1 MEPTNVNESQA
12 IDIVAEAEAEAEP
25 LNNENNN
32 HNDDWKNVRS
42 FFLAPSVS
50 ANELERTTPV
60 VEQAVIQMVQ
70 RMESSDAVQA
80 YCQYQSEK
88 QQDRLDQR
96 NKQSAK
102 REQALREAVVAGD
115 ARPYQTALLERAME
129 RNSIVHLGTGAGK
142 TLIALLLVQHYAA
155 DFLLSKPKQT
165 LFLVPSVA
173 LALQQS
179 TTLAANLPYTVGLAC
194 YSVTTSVAARQ
205 KLKDCH
211 ILVATHGACLDLL
224 AHYADLFHMSNFN
237 LVVLDE
243 CHYCTGNHDYAVI
256 MRDYFHTTTPKD
268 RPRILGLTASPLIN
282 VKVNHSDAQLLEQLS
297 MLEATLDARIIPLA
311 DLVVSDPKNSSN
323 ESDNDDT
330 NVHDDEKDTTN
341 LYQKEADETTVTYLG
356 NSASRLGLPPLPVSD
371 DLELHP
377 TRRKEFRQLE
387 QLYDDLGPVAL
398 SIYSSALVEELSR
411 NTYEKESSEQFA
423 RAVMYLTTITDFCH
437 DTTTSAA
444 NDPDKNSR
452 GRTDKLQ
459 KLEALL
465 EREMEMRP
473 DAVGLVFVE
482 RRVTAMALHHYFQ
495 NRRRSPNATMLHAN
509 ATPKPLLATATT
521 SGNQGGDAGSNP
533 APKQAESLIAATT
546 ATNSGNH
553 GEYPG
558 SAPAPKQACDFDQFA
573 DASDDD
579 GNEEEMDCDS
589 NTFPETATHT
599 GSVDVDHFMDVD
611 EGADQFDDAEDDPS
625 FPMADVPSLRT
636 NTPVDDSSSTMTT
649 TIPVFVPSPR
659 TTVPVER
666 SREIPAP
673 TRERVRSGVLVRKPT
688 QLFKILNKGGR
699 QPNLAEQEEARKT
712 WLHQEANIRSV
723 LSDLRRGDIN
733 ILIATSVVEEGVD
746 VQACSFVLVFDT
758 LKNIKSYIQMKGR
771 ARQKDAKFFVFQ
783 DSNFAPKSNISLS
796 TAQEMESRVH
806 RFISS
811 RSDTSE
817 EHKIQY
823 SEMRGGY
830 QGDSLSCEL
839 QAVEA
844 GIYKARHGTVS
855 LLSAK
860 SLLNR
865 YAMAQPMDPI
875 AHSSRAALTAYLP
888 LYKEFQLVLPSY
900 LSSSLRLVSL
910 PERYRSDSNKS
921 RENAM
926 ALMAC
931 VRLHKH
937 GLLSERLLPLSRD
950 EIHGR
955 IFQLDESETKR
966 DVIQPQDCS
975 ESKYTKAADVF
986 IYQVH
991 QESETLKEFQ
1001 KCLGFEGLT
1010 VAIVAFGP
1018 LGEIETYRQGHPQL
1032 GEVVCS
1038 FDRPEKSTCTQSEKD
1053 ILTEF
1058 FALVMNSRWRRRT
1071 RDAYFRGHTVDNERF
1086 IPPYFIACTKA
1097 TGELDWDLM
1106 QHLLA
1111 ESNRTRNEKIDAVR
1125 ELSDMEALPAPRLWS
1140 PQYDETAIYIA
1151 YGPSGQL
1158 CDSPFPF
1165 KKEGITTYKDY
1176 FQIHHQFEVP
1186 ADSQLF
1192 IAQRL
1197 WELPSR
1203 SIDVSG
1209 LKQPRRDLSEPDMD
1223 HSERYQPCE
1232 NLARVKLPKHACLEP
1247 PLANAAVL
1255 LVCTMVPQLL
1265 YHMERTLVAKAF
1277 IAHCHT
1283 NLPILG
1289 ACLAGLSISK
1299 VVAVLTANSCGE
1311 DDSYERLEWLGDA
1324 VLKLVQTDALI
1335 KSIDH
1340 SVWMENLHEG
1350 DLSCVRS
1357 GKILL
1362 YGCYNAMLFF
1372 AS

>member
-1 MEPTNVNESQA
+1 MKRTKHNDKS
-12 IDIVAEAEAEAEP
+12 IVAVAP
-25 LNNENNN
+25 KSNNN
-32 HNDDWKNVRS
+32 NDWKNVRS

-50 ANELERTTPV
+50 LKELELTTPV
-60 VEQAVIQMVQ
+60 VEQAIEAIVE
-70 RMESSDAVQA
+70 RMESQDAFQA
-80 YCQYQSEK
+80 YCQYQAQK
-88 QQDRLDQR
+88 QQDRLE
-96 NKQSAK
+96 QSNRQKEK
-102 REQALREAVVAGD
+102 REKALQDAIVGGD
-115 ARPYQTALLERAME
+115 PRPYQTALLERAME

-155 DFLLSKPKQT
+155 DFAQQGQTRKQT

-179 TTLAANLPYTVGLAC
+179 TTLAANLPYSVGVAC
-194 YSVTTSVAARQ
+194 YSTTMQAGASSGVQARR
-205 KLKDCH
+205 KLKDCN

-224 AHYADLFHMSNFN
+224 SHYGDLFAMQHFN

-256 MRDYFHTTTPKD
+256 MRDFYHVCSLQD

-282 VKVNHSDAQLLEQLS
+282 VKVNHSDLQLAEQLS
-297 MLEATLDARIIPLA
+297 LLEATLDARIIPLA
-311 DLVVSDPKNSSN
+311 DLGLDKNISDD
-323 ESDNDDT
+323 DND
-330 NVHDDEKDTTN
+330 EQDTTN
-341 LYQKEADETTVTYLG
+341 LYQKEADETTVTYQG
-356 NSASRLGLPPLPVSD
+356 RSASASILPPLPVSD
-371 DLELHP
+371 NLDLHP

-387 QLYDDLGPVAL
+387 QLYEDLGPLAL
-398 SIYSSALVEELSR
+398 SIYSSTLVEELSR
-411 NTYEKESSEQFA
+411 NTFEKESSEQFE
-423 RAVMYLTTITDFCH
+423 RAIQYLTTITEVCR
-437 DTTTSAA
+437 DTCRS
-444 NDPDKNSR
+444 DPQG

-465 EREMEMRP
+465 EREMDIRP

-482 RRVTAMALHHYFQ
+482 RRVTAVALNNYFQ
-495 NRRRSPNATMLHAN
+495 HRRCQNA
-509 ATPKPLLATATT
+509 PLLNANPEPHGEATATT
-521 SGNQGGDAGSNP
+521 TATTSCNQGGDTGSTP
-533 APKQAESLIAATT
+533 APKQV
-546 ATNSGNH
+546 G
-553 GEYPG
+553 
-558 SAPAPKQACDFDQFA
+558 DFDQFA

-579 GNEEEMDCDS
+579 DDDEEMDCDP
-589 NTFPETATHT
+589 NTLPETATH
-599 GSVDVDHFMDVD
+599 GVEDQFMDVD

-625 FPMADVPSLRT
+625 FPAADVSSLST
-636 NTPVDDSSSTMTT
+636 TVPVDDSSSTTI
-649 TIPVFVPSPR
+649 IPVRAPSPNV
-659 TTVPVER
+659 TVPVET
-666 SREIPAP
+666 SRKIPVP
-673 TRERVRSGVLVRKPT
+673 TLGSIRSGVLVRKPT

-699 QPNLAEQEEARKT
+699 QPNLADQEEARKT

-723 LSDLRRGDIN
+723 LSDLRRGEIN
-733 ILIATSVVEEGVD
+733 LLIATSVVEEGVD

-771 ARQKDAKFFVFQ
+771 ARQKHAKFFVFQ
-783 DSNFAPKSNISLS
+783 DSNCAPKSNISLS

-811 RSDTSE
+811 RNDSTE
-817 EHKIQY
+817 EHKIQFP
-823 SEMRGGY
+823 EMRGGY

-839 QAVEA
+839 RAVEA
-844 GIYKARHGTVS
+844 GIYNARHGTVS

-860 SLLNR
+860 SVLNR

-875 AHSSRAALTAYLP
+875 VRSSRGALTAHLP
-888 LYKEFQLVLPSY
+888 LYKEFQLILPSY
-900 LSSSLRLVSL
+900 LSSTFRLVSL
-910 PERYRSDSNKS
+910 PERYHSDSNKS

-926 ALMAC
+926 ALIAC

-937 GLLSERLLPLSRD
+937 GLLSERLLPLSKE

-955 IFQLDESETKR
+955 IFQLGESESETDR
-966 DVIQPQDCS
+966 IQPQNCIGIKDI
-975 ESKYTKAADVF
+975 KAANVF
-986 IYQVH
+986 VYRVH
-991 QESETLKEFQ
+991 QESETLKQFQ
-1001 KCLGFEGLT
+1001 RCLGFEGLT
-1010 VAIVAFGP
+1010 VAVVAFEP

-1032 GEVVCS
+1032 GEVVCT
-1038 FDRPEKSTCTQSEKD
+1038 FDRPEKSTCTQIEQD
-1053 ILTEF
+1053 ILAEF

-1071 RDAYFRGHTVDNERF
+1071 RDAYFRRHTVDDETF

-1111 ESNRTRNEKIDAVR
+1111 ESNRAGNQRIDAVQ
-1125 ELSDMEALPAPRLWS
+1125 ELSDTEALPVPRLWS
-1140 PQYDETAIYIA
+1140 PRYDETAIYIA

-1165 KKEGITTYKDY
+1165 KKEGVTTYKDY
-1176 FQIHHQFEVP
+1176 FHIHHECQVP

-1203 SIDVSG
+1203 PTDVGG
-1209 LKQPRRDLSEPDMD
+1209 LKQPRRTLSEQDMD
-1223 HSERYQPCE
+1223 YSQRYQLCD
-1232 NLARVKLPKHACLEP
+1232 NLASVKLPKHACLEP
-1247 PLANAAVL
+1247 QLANATVL
-1255 LVCTMVPQLL
+1255 LVCTLIPQLL
-1265 YHMERTLVAKAF
+1265 YNMERTLTAKAF
-1277 IAHCHT
+1277 IVHCGT

-1299 VVAVLTANSCGE
+1299 VVAVLTANSCGGDE
-1311 DDSYERLEWLGDA
+1311 SYERLEWLGDA

-1350 DLSCVRS
+1350 DLSCARS
-1357 GKILL
+1357 GKI
-1362 YGCYNAMLFF
+1362 
-1372 AS
+1372 